1 MTSAQVDD
9 PMNLP
14 AGTAAVLFDCDGT
27 LVDTLELFRICW
39 RQVFGRHG
47 FEMTDEWY
55 DTWSGHSMEPFLR
68 AALPDIDDRMREQLS
83 SEGVALFLES
93 THLLQPLEHV
103 VAIARH
109 YHGRL
114 PIAVVS
120 GGPRASVLG
129 SLSAV
134 GVTELFDLIITA
146 DDVPR
151 GKPAPDGYLL
161 AMQVLK
167 VANAECVAFE
177 DSSSG
182 ITAAKLAGIPSIFDV
197 RLLAP

>member
-1 MTSAQVDD
+1 MTSPHGDD

-14 AGTAAVLFDCDGT
+14 SGTAAVLFDCDGT
-27 LVDTLELFRICW
+27 LVDTLELYRICW

-55 DTWSGHSMEPFLR
+55 DTWSGHSMEPYLL
-68 AALPDIDDRMREQLS
+68 AALPDIDDRKREQVA
-83 SEGVALFLES
+83 SEGIELFLES

-129 SLSAV
+129 SLGAV
-134 GVTELFDLIITA
+134 GVTDLFDLVVTA
-146 DDVPR
+146 DDVPH

-161 AMQVLK
+161 AMRLLEVSPEQ
-167 VANAECVAFE
+167 CVAFE

-197 RLLAP
+197 RLLAT